1 MPQFQLQIKR
11 AGVTKATVEIDESTV
26 YNGEFM
32 GMDKITT
39 SFITT
44 APIPIQLDDYI
55 EYDAGKGLMPYKIK
69 SAIGMEQ
76 VDSKTFKYDITF
88 FSPTYDMYDEEM
100 IHLGHTKF
108 SYSGTPLELLSLIVD
123 CMNADAPGWSI
134 GDCSLIS
141 EPIEFAFDQQS
152 PRTALTQVAEAFGLE
167 YKIVGK
173 TISLI
178 EKVGTLQNITLRY
191 GRGQGLTNAAR
202 QSVDESFYTVWRG
215 YGGIQ
220 NILPSYRDGMDR
232 LTLDA
237 PYEINV
243 DKYGRK
249 KGSVTFEDI
258 YPRRTSTLTSV
269 AGLLEF
275 ADSTLDFDLN
285 AQTKT
290 DGGAKIVFK
299 SGELSGKQFSISN
312 YDHSTKTMRIRPDK
326 NDAGNPVPN
335 ATFEPQV
342 GDKYTLIG
350 ITMPDSYFI
359 AAHAELQAAL
369 EKHAKAHSFPPVAF
383 PLNIDEKYI
392 REMGLTRK
400 LVPGDSINAISESM
414 GVNTPLRLQSVSW
427 PLVNPDLITG
437 VVSDV
442 VQYSTQERL
451 INDVKDGKKEIAKS
465 VAVALNTRQIA
476 DEIANNAI
484 LDQFRKTY
492 VGERVVMTGA
502 FVAGNPE
509 SGEVAGINGADDDL
523 EAVRFWAGSSY
534 ADKETAPFRVTQGG
548 QVTMT
553 KATLQSTTD
562 GKRIEINS
570 LLNNLRLYG
579 VLNGVLIEL
588 DDDSA
593 LEGYSIQPND
603 PPLPPTINPIYGPG
617 IRVGLVRD
625 VSNLG
630 YSSMGR
636 KGFSTDAA
644 LEMFKKGGYDKFVD
658 INPESG
664 DALINL
670 PLEAKSY
677 SIRNDDGTTTNGISV
692 RVAYQTFAGTTR
704 HMVFV
709 NGILT
714 EEGAGS

>member
-1 MPQFQLQIKR
+1 MPQFQLEIKR
-11 AGVTKATVEIDESTV
+11 VGVTKATVEIDESTI

-69 SAIGMEQ
+69 SAIGLEEI
-76 VDSKTFKYDITF
+76 DSKTYKYDITF
-88 FSPTYDMYDEEM
+88 FSPTYDMYDEIM
-100 IHLGHTKF
+100 IHLGRTKF
-108 SYSGTPLELLSLIVD
+108 SYTGTPLELLGLIVD
-123 CMNADAPGWSI
+123 CMNIDNPGWSI

-141 EPIEFAFDQQS
+141 EPIAFAFDEQS
-152 PRTALTQVAEAFGLE
+152 PRIALTQVAEAFKLE

-173 TISLI
+173 EISLI

-191 GRGQGLTNAAR
+191 GRGQGLTNSAR
-202 QSVDESFYTVWRG
+202 QSVDESFATVWRG
-215 YGGIQ
+215 YGGTQ

-232 LTLDA
+232 LALDA
-237 PYEINV
+237 PFEINV

-275 ADSTLDFDLN
+275 SDDTIDFDLN

-299 SGELSGKQFSISN
+299 SGELAGGEYVISSYN
-312 YDHSTKTMRIRPDK
+312 AITKTMRIRANKD
-326 NDAGNPVPN
+326 DAGNPIPN
-335 ATFEPQV
+335 ATFSPAV

-350 ITMPDSYFI
+350 ITMPESYFVS
-359 AAHAELQAAL
+359 AHAELQAAL
-369 EKHAKAHSFPPVAF
+369 ENHAKSHSFPPVAF

-400 LVPGDSINAISESM
+400 LVPGDSLTVVSESL

-437 VVSDV
+437 VISDV
-442 VQYSTQERL
+442 IQYSTQERL

-476 DEIANNAI
+476 DEISNNAI

-492 VGERVVMTGA
+492 VGDRVVMTGA

-509 SGEVAGINGADDDL
+509 IGEVAGINGADDDL
-523 EAVRFWAGSSY
+523 NAIRFWAGSSY
-534 ADKETAPFRVTQGG
+534 ADKETAPFRVNQRGDMVSTSGKIAGFDINEEGLTNEQSNAFIALKKIIGTMQIGG
-548 QVTMT
+548 AFGIGVPSDFFGSDTVSAKSVLKIVNT
-553 KATLQSTTD
+553 ID
-562 GKRIEINS
+562 EIPGEDNPNIGIQLDVANGNTNLAIDIIRGLFS
-570 LLNNLRLYG
+570 LRKGSNII
-579 VLNGVLIEL
+579 VQK
-588 DDDSA
+588 DDDSLA
-593 LEGYSIQPND
+593 L
-603 PPLPPTINPIYGPG
+603 G
-617 IRVGLVRD
+617 IGDFEADVRVGG
-625 VSNLG
+625 S
-630 YSSMGR
+630 
-636 KGFSTDAA
+636 GFVK
-644 LEMFKKGGYDKFVD
+644 MRWVK
-658 INPESG
+658 
-664 DALINL
+664 
-670 PLEAKSY
+670 
-677 SIRNDDGTTTNGISV
+677 
-692 RVAYQTFAGTTR
+692 
-704 HMVFV
+704 
-709 NGILT
+709 GILIS
-714 EEGAGS
+714 AVPV